1 MFFFDPGNVVIA
13 LFLAPFGLA
22 ITVIALVIQLLL
34 DRLPFRQA
42 AYLIPPAIVVVSFFW
57 SFLHTGHL
65 ETPESYG
72 QHWATDLVTA
82 LVSDA
87 FLFLTPLPVFR
98 RFYTRIS
105 PYAAILIAGIGTYF
119 ILALFG
125 MIGGEVAY
133 SGNIAFQ
140 MRLDLVILTLAK
152 LLAAAGIYGILAFLD
167 KFILSAANEK

>member
-22 ITVIALVIQLLL
+22 IAVIALVIQILF

-42 AYLIPPAIVVVSFFW
+42 AYLIPPAIVVASFVW

-72 QHWATDLVTA
+72 QHWATDLVSA
-82 LVSDA
+82 LLSAA
-87 FLFLTPLPVFR
+87 FLILTPLPVFR
-98 RFYTRIS
+98 RFYSNIPS
-105 PYAAILIAGIGTYF
+105 YAVVLVAGIGTYF

-125 MIGGEVAY
+125 MIGGEVMY

-140 MRLDLVILTLAK
+140 MRLDLIILTLAE
-152 LLAAAGIYGILAFLD
+152 LIVATGMYGILAFLD